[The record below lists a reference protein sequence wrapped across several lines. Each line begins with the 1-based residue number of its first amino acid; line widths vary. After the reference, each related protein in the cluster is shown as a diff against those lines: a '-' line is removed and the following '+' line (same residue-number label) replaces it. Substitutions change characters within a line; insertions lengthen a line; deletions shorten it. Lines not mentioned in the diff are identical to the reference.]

1 VVGRFPTTGIGIT
14 VTEAPLPEAPLL
26 PRPQTTTQP
35 KTKIKGWKRVRVIGG
50 SREERR
56 PKEGGAPFLPPSDP
70 GPAPD
75 PQAGQ
80 AFYALS
86 PL

>member
-1 VVGRFPTTGIGIT
+1 MGYPTTGIGIT
-14 VTEAPLPEAPLL
+14 VKAPLPEAPLL

-56 PKEGGAPFLPPSDP
+56 PKEGTPLPPFRGEP

-75 PQAGQ
+75 P
-80 AFYALS
+80 
-86 PL
+86 